1 MATKTFEEL
10 KQMAIQIRDEKA
22 NKQNTATRIGTQMV
36 EHLNKLEQEY
46 YNKENIDEQK
56 EQTDAKFSELESDY
70 KNSIGTQA
78 SIGRFNGLFNGVLKR
93 TTAAS
98 SFTDWIEYYIN
109 KGDSIKFTRKFNS
122 SSATNTVSLKY
133 DDDTTEI
140 INITNDE
147 RVITPSKNV
156 IAIKIVMHGYVSED
170 LTEMEYSIQSIDD
183 IRNYFSTLNIS
194 QLYPQGGADG
204 DNIYTFSDAL
214 KKVPELY
221 RKEGLIITFKDKEG
235 FWQTW
240 KNIGEVYSYDTVTNW
255 VLIDYSSRGYTEPTE
270 LAKRKRNLEKSLTI
284 LYNIGGFVKD
294 GVIPTLKTIS
304 NKYLSPSIG
313 ITDHDAYNVIV
324 KDVTDIDMI
333 LIEGVSLG
341 DVSNYAFSL
350 DENLNSI
357 IETCQSDRTYPNGV
371 ICKPYP
377 NVKYLALSVKKEPLA
392 YPSAYKLKDNNIITD
407 KFQQKSDSVKLL
419 QTSLF
424 SLNFGEYNERLQ
436 SVVNNLSYNT
446 TDSLPAVK
454 EIDNYYLLINEYVDK
469 LAAHE
474 SYTTKLYDIS
484 DLECLYVKIENIRN
498 VTPYAFLNNDIME
511 DNYDNLKDFVVYS
524 PNWLTVEKQYE
535 GILLKPLGAKY
546 LIMTEHKTQTK
557 PQLKNVQFN
566 KVNSSK
572 LSGKTYWTIF
582 DSLGA
587 SNKWQSKFTELSGA
601 NFYPEL
607 NSNNKNALSYGG
619 SNSYPQGD
627 NGGQARLRILEKLK
641 GQYPIDYI
649 FYENVNDIP
658 STPTISGSIE
668 DAPFMRSEK
677 LVILKNGTDKFT
689 SSSDAKSYFS
699 TNKDTILNSVETD
712 KRKAG
717 VILDLP
723 YENTSVEAGYTIKF
737 TSIAKTS
744 GTVYVVKGG
753 SKFGIDVTP
762 QMTIKDLVDAV
773 LNYSY
778 GAGWS
783 DSAVGDD
790 SVAIYYYQADETV
803 ISFDANGTGITT
815 EITRCGTIGHVYK
828 YFTGYS
834 ATEWLDAEKWVDRM
848 SLYSTYKGIIEF
860 IKTTFPI
867 AKLYWFIPPR
877 YNVPLDASAD
887 YTKADGTF
895 DIIKYQQTDDY
906 KRYKALT
913 DCQKEVCKLYDVP
926 VLDIEVNCN
935 INLFNLSAYY
945 SSNNVHPKDEGYY
958 RWGETTFELIG

>member
-1 MATKTFEEL
+1 MSAD
-10 KQMAIQIRDEKA
+10 I
-22 NKQNTATRIGTQMV
+22 TQ
-36 EHLNKLEQEY
+36 L
-46 YNKENIDEQK
+46 
-56 EQTDAKFSELESDY
+56 TDNNGRKKYLVTTSAAVGMSDGSGNLDSKFSELESDY
-70 KNSIGTQA
+70 NNKIGTQA
-78 SIGRFNGLFNGVLKR
+78 SIGRFNGLLNGVLKR
-93 TTAAS
+93 TTSQYS
-98 SFTDWIEYYIN
+98 STGWIEYYIN
-109 KGDSIKFTRKFNS
+109 KGDRIKFTRKFNS
-122 SSATNTVSLKY
+122 SSATNTISLKY
-133 DDDTTEI
+133 NDSTTGI

-156 IAIKIVMHGYVSED
+156 IAVKITMYGYESDD

-183 IRNYFSTLNIS
+183 VRNYFSILNIS
-194 QLYPQGGADG
+194 ELYPQGSVDG
-204 DNIYTFSDAL
+204 NNLYTLKDAL
-214 KKVPELY
+214 SKVPEWY
-221 RKEGLIITFKDKEG
+221 RKKGIIITFEDKDG

-255 VLIDYSSRGYTEPTE
+255 ILNDYSSRGYTEPTE

-284 LYNIGGFVKD
+284 LYNMGGLVKD
-294 GVIPTLKTIS
+294 GDIIPTIKTI
-304 NKYLSPSIG
+304 NDKYLLPSKG
-313 ITDHDAYNVIV
+313 ITDHDSYNIVV

-333 LIEGVSLG
+333 LIEGVSLD

-357 IETCQSDRTYPNGV
+357 IETSQSDRTFPNGV

-377 NVKYLALSVKKEPLA
+377 NVKYLALSVKKEPLT
-392 YPSAYKLKDNNIITD
+392 YSSVYKLKDNNNIIAD

-454 EIDNYYLLINEYVDK
+454 DIDNYYLLINPYVDK
-469 LAAHE
+469 LAGNE
-474 SYTTKLYDIS
+474 NYITKLYDIS
-484 DLECLYVKIENIRN
+484 DLECLYVKIENLLN
-498 VTPYAFLNNDIME
+498 VTPYAFLNNDITE

-524 PNWLTVEKQYE
+524 PNWLTAEKQYE

-546 LIMTEHKTQTK
+546 LMMTEHKTRTK
-557 PQLKNVQFN
+557 PQLKNVQFS
-566 KVNSSK
+566 KVNNSK

-587 SNKWQSKFTELSGA
+587 SNKWQSKFSELSGA
-601 NFYPEL
+601 IFYTSL
-607 NSNNKNALSYGG
+607 NSSNTNALSYGG

-627 NGGQARLRILEKLK
+627 DGGQARLRNLEKLK

-649 FYENVNDIP
+649 FYENVNDTPLTP
-658 STPTISGSIE
+658 SISGSIE
-668 DAPFMRSEK
+668 DTPFMRSEK
-677 LVILKNGTDKFT
+677 IVILKNGTDKFT
-689 SSSDAKSYFS
+689 SKSDAESYFA
-699 TNKDTILNSVETD
+699 TNSESILNSVDTD
-712 KRKAG
+712 KRRAG

-723 YENTSVEAGYTIKF
+723 YENSSIEAGNTIKF
-737 TSIAKTS
+737 TGIAQSS
-744 GTVYVVKGG
+744 GTAYVVKGG
-753 SKFGIDVTP
+753 AKYGIDVTP

-778 GAGWS
+778 GSGWV

-803 ISFDANGTGITT
+803 ISFDDNGTGITT

-828 YFTGYS
+828 YFTENS
-834 ATEWLDAEKWVDRM
+834 STEWLNNEKWVDRI

-860 IKTTFPI
+860 VKTAFPT
-867 AKLYWFIPPR
+867 AKFYWFIPPK
-877 YNVPLDASAD
+877 YNVPLDGSAD
-887 YTKADGTF
+887 YTKDDGTF
-895 DIIKYQQTDDY
+895 DIIKYQQTDDF
-906 KRYKALT
+906 KCYKALT
-913 DCQKEVCKLYDVP
+913 DCQKEVCKLYDIP
-926 VLDIEVNCN
+926 VLDIEANCN